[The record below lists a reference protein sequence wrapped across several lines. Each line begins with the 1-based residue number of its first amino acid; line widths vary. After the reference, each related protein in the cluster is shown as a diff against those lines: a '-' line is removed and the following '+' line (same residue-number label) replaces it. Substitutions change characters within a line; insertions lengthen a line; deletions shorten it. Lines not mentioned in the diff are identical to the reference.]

1 MKLTET
7 ETAALY
13 REMTARRDRGPH
25 CLDDDALL
33 RAATNELSASE
44 RERIAAHIGQC
55 SDCAREYRVARA
67 MRPFDA
73 DARAAFSRPIP
84 RWAAAAALAIVT
96 IAVATYFWQTAGTI
110 RDLRRTAAAQQQ
122 ELANA
127 RRTLVAE
134 RLRPRTTTPLAPL
147 VPPQP
152 QLGVP
157 IVDVDPEPTRGGAP
171 ATASVDLPKGTDE
184 FALVLHLPE
193 VLRAPAEIDV
203 AGAKNAVVWRGTTP
217 GSGATVTMTLHRG
230 LIPPGSYT
238 VRVRSGRRQT
248 LFPFRVTYR

>member
-13 REMTARRDRGPH
+13 REMTARRDRGPD

-33 RAATNELSASE
+33 RAAANDLSPSE
-44 RERIAAHIGQC
+44 RARIAAHIGQC

-73 DARAAFSRPIP
+73 EARAAFVRPIP
-84 RWAAAAALAIVT
+84 RWAAAVAAAIVT
-96 IAVATYFWQTAGTI
+96 IAIAAYFWRTTGTI
-110 RDLRRTAAAQQQ
+110 RDLRHAAAVQQGD
-122 ELANA
+122 LANA
-127 RRTLVAE
+127 RRALAAE
-134 RLRPRTTTPLAPL
+134 RVRPHTAAPVVPLAP
-147 VPPQP
+147 PRP

-171 ATASVDLPKGTDE
+171 APASVEVPKGTDE

-193 VLRAPAEIDV
+193 VLRAPAEIEV
-203 AGAKNAVVWRGTTP
+203 TGAKNDVVWRGTLP
-217 GSGATVTMTLHRG
+217 GAGATITMTLHRQ
-230 LIPPGSYT
+230 LVPPGSYT